1 MLHTISRRGVTPKPQ
16 TDFHADAVR
25 GSGEELLSHARSLRQ
40 LLRACRVLARE
51 VESLGGDWREVIA
64 FVRNLAPSLWRRM
77 PLAERRRF
85 VRHLQVHWDIHR
97 HRLPPQLTE
106 RMEDLRRSGKLRI
119 GAGRIEKVVAQDR
132 RLRVSW
138 RPRGSTAAAEMTV
151 DMVVNATG
159 PNYNIER
166 SEDPL
171 MNSLRAAGLVTPDA
185 LNLGIRT
192 ARFGACVD
200 SQGRVSEH
208 LYYVGPLLRAE
219 HLDATAA
226 AELSVHA
233 DELAAHLAA
242 RA

>member
-1 MLHTISRRGVTPKPQ
+1 
-16 TDFHADAVR
+16 
-25 GSGEELLSHARSLRQ
+25 
-40 LLRACRVLARE
+40 
-51 VESLGGDWREVIA
+51 
-64 FVRNLAPSLWRRM
+64 
-77 PLAERRRF
+77 
-85 VRHLQVHWDIHR
+85 
-97 HRLPPQLTE
+97 
-106 RMEDLRRSGKLRI
+106 
-119 GAGRIEKVVAQDR
+119 
-132 RLRVSW
+132 
-138 RPRGSTAAAEMTV
+138 
-151 DMVVNATG
+151 MVVNATG

-200 SQGRVSEH
+200 SHGRVSEH